1 MTVRGSRGV
10 RVVVALL
17 ALALA
22 LAAAP
27 AWGASGGAN
36 ARSAKLDAAR
46 LGPIRTGNGIV
57 QAVRP
62 HAVVVRLLD
71 GRTLVVPVGSR
82 TAVVVNGVR
91 AQLTDVRPGFV
102 VMFKARARGAALT
115 LRASGSTAPAASTAS
130 KPGTV
135 QSVSASSVVVT
146 GQNGGTATVAVG
158 PRTRVFLDNSPAAIT
173 DITAGDRLVKVG
185 GDATGQRPARVLRFR
200 RPG

>member
-36 ARSAKLDAAR
+36 AKPAKLDAAR
-46 LGPIRTGNGIV
+46 LGPVRTGNGIV

-71 GRTLVVPVGSR
+71 GRTLVVPVGPR
-82 TAVVVNGVR
+82 TAVLVNGAR

-115 LRASGSTAPAASTAS
+115 LRASGSAAGAGSTAA

-135 QSVSASSVVVT
+135 QSVSPSSVVVT
-146 GQNGGTATVAVG
+146 GQDGGTVTIAVG
-158 PRTRVFLDNSPAAIT
+158 ARTRVFLNNSPASIT
-173 DITAGDRLVKVG
+173 DITAGARLVKVG
-185 GDATGQRPARVLRFR
+185 GDASGQRPARALRFR